1 MKNQEFAVISET
13 RFAQTLRQLLGSF
26 YLIFH
31 LKSTF
36 VTHLFLLYKVKE

>member
-1 MKNQEFAVISET
+1 MPTSWL
-13 RFAQTLRQLLGSF
+13 QTLRQLLGSF

-36 VTHLFLLYKVKE
+36 VTHLFFTFYFNYFFLYGYVLH